1 MKNNISSKE
10 KEKRKE
16 LYQKMNGDRSNCD
29 IKFSFP
35 EKNCDIKCNWQD
47 YLLRKR

>member
-35 EKNCDIKCNWQD
+35 EKIVTLNATGKTI
-47 YLLRKR
+47 Y